1 MLAREKLGNDNER
14 QMKAAMGGGALFG
27 ECELKLL
34 RSSTIADAAFGLHVG
49 FANLVES
56 QLTQSARRENDAF
69 EQRISSYTL
78 I

>member
-34 RSSTIADAAFGLHVG
+34 RSSTIVDAAFGLHVG
-49 FANLVES
+49 FANLVE
-56 QLTQSARRENDAF
+56 LTQSARRENDAF